1 MMMTLFSA
9 SIADCRVLMME
20 LVSEKLYE
28 SVHSVPQSDVCLCKC
43 MAGDRWTGECRECH
57 IALQHICVTKYKM
70 YLLLYLDALAGLL
83 CVRWMYS
90 LYGDTGRACP

>member
-1 MMMTLFSA
+1 MMMMTLFSA

-70 YLLLYLDALAGLL
+70 YL
-83 CVRWMYS
+83 
-90 LYGDTGRACP
+90 